1 MNCGSREGVVRKM
14 DRDCSCLKDCFEKLH
29 MSIERNIVSV
39 LNKSFVECFLKCS
52 ECCKDINYV
61 SEFSKLA
68 SMRLM
73 ETYKCND
80 GVKKLLSEV
89 TKYINDLEEAAKKV
103 FNNVFRYEVVLV
115 SRLTVHGSSHH
126 LPLDIS
132 LAWDSLFNVPYIPSS
147 SIRGVVRAFFEENN
161 IVVDGENLAR
171 LFGETEYSSSVIF
184 FDAYP
189 VDCKGENLVEADVI
203 TPHYSEVTGRIDE
216 ARSSPTPLVF
226 PVLAPGTVLHVLVA
240 LKKSLNAKAQ
250 KKFLESIPEALKRGL
265 GAKTLVGYGYV
276 KVELLSSK
284 VEKYESKS

>member
-1 MNCGSREGVVRKM
+1 MDKNCI
-14 DRDCSCLKDCFEKLH
+14 CLNDCFEKSH

-39 LNKSFVECFLKCS
+39 LNKSFVDCFLKCS
-52 ECCKDINYV
+52 ECCKDIRYI

-73 ETYKCND
+73 EIYKCND
-80 GVKKLLSEV
+80 SVKSLLSEV
-89 TKYINDLEEAAKKV
+89 KKYINNLEEAAKKV
-103 FNNVFRYEVVLV
+103 FSNVFRYEVKLV

-126 LPLDIS
+126 LPLEIS

-161 IVVDGENLAR
+161 IVVDGVNLVD
-171 LFGETEYSSSVIF
+171 LFGKTEYSSSVIF

-189 VDCKGENLVEADVI
+189 VDCNGENLVEADVI
-203 TPHYSEVTGRIDE
+203 TPHYSEVTGKIDE

-226 PVLAPGTVLHVLVA
+226 PVLAPGTVLHILVA

-250 KKFLESIPEALKRGL
+250 EEFVNKVREALGKGL
-265 GAKTLVGYGYV
+265 GAKTLVGYGYGEV
-276 KVELLSSK
+276 KLSSSK
-284 VEKYESKS
+284 VERE